1 MGGITTMVIALPM
14 SLAFGVA
21 SGLGAN
27 AGIYGAIAVG
37 FFAAV
42 FGGTPSQI
50 SGPTG
55 PMTVAMAAVITGYAD
70 NLAEAFTAVVLAGF
84 MQIGLGL
91 LGVGR
96 FVSYTPRSVISGFM
110 SGIGIIIMLIQTMP
124 FIGAEVPPGGPL
136 STVRAWP
143 EAVGGINPDALAVA
157 FFSLAVCMFWP
168 GLLSKFCP
176 APLAALVF
184 GTLLSIFWLDGV
196 PVIGEVP
203 MGLPSV
209 QATAFSPGVLLGA
222 LQPAFILAM
231 LGSLDSLL
239 TSLVASSITHM
250 PHDPNRELVGQG
262 VGNLTAG
269 IFGGLPGAG
278 ATMRTVTNI
287 RAGGKTPLSGVLYS
301 VALLALVMGLGQFV
315 EPIPLAALAGILM
328 KVGWDIID
336 WRFLKRAH
344 RLQTNH
350 LLVMLVTLGLTV
362 CVDLI
367 TAVAIGLIVAGIVNA
382 RQLGRLELDRVIS
395 TPLLDM
401 TFLAERQESAA
412 EEADA
417 YSARVGM
424 VALRGCFSIASSNEL
439 IRLIGEDI
447 RDHEVVIFDFTDTLY
462 IDDSAAMVV
471 EQLID
476 VAADKG
482 TGCIVMGL
490 HDPVADILESFD
502 TLRRIRK
509 DRFVANLD
517 EARECAKK
525 LLKI

>member
-1 MGGITTMVIALPM
+1 MVIALPM

-239 TSLVASSITHM
+239 TSLVASSKPTC
-250 PHDPNRELVGQG
+250 
-262 VGNLTAG
+262 LTIRTAS
-269 IFGGLPGAG
+269 LSVRAS
-278 ATMRTVTNI
+278 AT
-287 RAGGKTPLSGVLYS
+287 
-301 VALLALVMGLGQFV
+301 
-315 EPIPLAALAGILM
+315 
-328 KVGWDIID
+328 
-336 WRFLKRAH
+336 
-344 RLQTNH
+344 
-350 LLVMLVTLGLTV
+350 
-362 CVDLI
+362 
-367 TAVAIGLIVAGIVNA
+367 
-382 RQLGRLELDRVIS
+382 
-395 TPLLDM
+395 
-401 TFLAERQESAA
+401 
-412 EEADA
+412 
-417 YSARVGM
+417 
-424 VALRGCFSIASSNEL
+424 
-439 IRLIGEDI
+439 
-447 RDHEVVIFDFTDTLY
+447 
-462 IDDSAAMVV
+462 
-471 EQLID
+471 
-476 VAADKG
+476 
-482 TGCIVMGL
+482 
-490 HDPVADILESFD
+490 
-502 TLRRIRK
+502 
-509 DRFVANLD
+509 
-517 EARECAKK
+517 
-525 LLKI
+525 